1 MFLEK
6 QKENHE
12 GEMQEDLVQATMK
25 LWKTLTP
32 QEKKEWNEKAKGG
45 ETASVNQPLNN
56 NNNNNDNT
64 ENNKKT
70 TINNTENKQT
80 EQLQQTK
87 QQKPSSFKN
96 KLSNFAFQKTAQS

>member
-45 ETASVNQPLNN
+45 ETANVNQPLNN
-56 NNNNNDNT
+56 NNNT

-70 TINNTENKQT
+70 TITNTENKQT

>member
-45 ETASVNQPLNN
+45 ETVSVNQPLNN
-56 NNNNNDNT
+56 NNNNT

-80 EQLQQTK
+80 EILQQTK

>member
-56 NNNNNDNT
+56 NNNT

>member
-56 NNNNNDNT
+56 NNNNNNT

-70 TINNTENKQT
+70 TITNTENKQT

>member
-56 NNNNNDNT
+56 NNNNDNT

>member
-45 ETASVNQPLNN
+45 ETVSVNQPLNN
-56 NNNNNDNT
+56 NNNNT

>member
-56 NNNNNDNT
+56 NNNNDNT

-70 TINNTENKQT
+70 TINNTDNKQT